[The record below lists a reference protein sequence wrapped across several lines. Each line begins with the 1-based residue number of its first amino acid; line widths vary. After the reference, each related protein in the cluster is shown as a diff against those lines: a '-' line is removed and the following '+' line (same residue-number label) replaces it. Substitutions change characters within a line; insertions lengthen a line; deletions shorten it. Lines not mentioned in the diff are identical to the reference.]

1 VSGPSG
7 PVRAEPPPDGAGR
20 GGRGGRWSVPVP
32 TWRLVAAAAVGS
44 LVVLLLP
51 VGPPA
56 GLWVVNGV
64 LLLAAVADWVLA
76 VRPDDLRV
84 ERDLPGIV
92 PLGHQAQ
99 VTWSIS
105 HRPQRDPSYRR
116 DPARGRRDPARG
128 RRDPGR
134 GRGVP
139 VLGGRGMRVRVADE
153 LAPSLGAVTRRVR
166 VVVPVR
172 GRAVAATTVRP
183 SRRGRFEPAEVV
195 VRVEGPLGLVGRQGR
210 RRVEGVLRVYPPFD
224 SRDEAELRVNKAR
237 ILEVGLRSAQGR
249 GGGTEFD
256 SMREYGVDD
265 EFRRIDWAATARS
278 GKTIVRTY
286 RAERNQT
293 VLLLLD
299 SGRTMAGRVAE
310 VPRLDHAMD
319 AVMML
324 TSLATR
330 LGDRAGLVAFDREVR
345 AVVAPGHARDQLSR
359 VTEAM
364 YQLQPLLVES
374 DYRGAFAETLA
385 RFRRRAMLV
394 VLTEL
399 AEQAVSETLLPAL
412 PLIAR
417 HHLVVVA
424 SVADPEV
431 RGWASATPVEPAAAY
446 RKAAAV
452 AALSDRRRTV
462 ARLRGLGAVVVDA
475 PPGRL
480 APDLADAYL
489 RVKATGRL

>member
-1 VSGPSG
+1 VSGPPPQAG
-7 PVRAEPPPDGAGR
+7 PPRVREGA
-20 GGRGGRWSVPVP
+20 PVP
-32 TWRLVAAAAVGS
+32 TWRLVAGAAVGS

-51 VGPPA
+51 VRPPL

-64 LLLAAVADWVLA
+64 LLAAAVVDWALA
-76 VRPDDLRV
+76 VRPRDLEV
-84 ERDLPGIV
+84 EREPPGIV
-92 PLGHQAQ
+92 PLGSEAR
-99 VTWSIS
+99 VTWRIA
-105 HRPQRDPSYRR
+105 HRAGPSRDRLGL
-116 DPARGRRDPARG
+116 A
-128 RRDPGR
+128 
-134 GRGVP
+134 GRGV
-139 VLGGRGMRVRVADE
+139 RVRLADE
-153 LAPSLGAVTRRVR
+153 LAPSLGAVTRRAR
-166 VVVPVR
+166 VVVPAR
-172 GRAVAATTVRP
+172 GRAVAATTIRP
-183 SRRGRFEPAEVV
+183 SRRGRFTPAEVV
-195 VRVEGPLGLVGRQGR
+195 LRVVGPLGLAARQGR
-210 RRVEGVLRVYPPFD
+210 RRLPGVVRVYPPFD

-256 SMREYGVDD
+256 SLREYGVDD

-278 GKTIVRTY
+278 TKPIVRTY

-299 SGRTMAGRVAE
+299 SGRTMAGRVAD

-345 AVVAPGHARDQLSR
+345 AVVGPGHARDQLSR

-412 PLIAR
+412 PLVAR
-417 HHLVVVA
+417 DHLIVVA

-431 RGWASATPVEPAAAY
+431 RGWALATPTEPGAAY

-452 AALSDRRRTV
+452 AALADRRRTV

-480 APDLADAYL
+480 APELADAYL